1 MYEKQAGLQ
10 YPCTF
15 IGYPPPLLHPASAR
29 CGAVDMQ
36 TNDDEKP
43 TGSQWKYR
51 ASVGES
57 PAPGQSRS
65 LSDLGVRRFPSMTEL
80 K

>member
-36 TNDDEKP
+36 TNDDESQLVP
-43 TGSQWKYR
+43 NGSIELQSGKVPR
-51 ASVGES
+51 RSS
-57 PAPGQSRS
+57 P
-65 LSDLGVRRFPSMTEL
+65 DRFPIWESDVFPRWL
-80 K
+80 S